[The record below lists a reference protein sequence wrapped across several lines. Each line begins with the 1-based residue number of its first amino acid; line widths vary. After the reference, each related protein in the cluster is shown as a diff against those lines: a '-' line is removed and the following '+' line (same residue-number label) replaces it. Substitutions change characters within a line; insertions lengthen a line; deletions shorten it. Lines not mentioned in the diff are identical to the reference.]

1 MAVRVFQ
8 TTRKDI
14 VRVDQMA
21 RVSVFDEGVGIFD
34 DRNRMIGWIET
45 ADAEEQALVSD
56 ILLEIM
62 DNPRRAKKPDF
73 SFIGALAGAATSTS
87 TSVVT
92 SARTAVMPQRT
103 NTGSSSGSNNS
114 SNTSSS

>member
-1 MAVRVFQ
+1 MAVRAFQ
-8 TTRKDI
+8 TPQKDI

-21 RVSVFDEGVGIFD
+21 RVSIFDEGVGIFD

-45 ADAEEQALVSD
+45 TDADEQAMVSD

-73 SFIGALAGAATSTS
+73 SFIGASAGAATSTS
-87 TSVVT
+87 TPVVT
-92 SARTAVMPQRT
+92 PARTAVMPQRT
-103 NTGSSSGSNNS
+103 NTS